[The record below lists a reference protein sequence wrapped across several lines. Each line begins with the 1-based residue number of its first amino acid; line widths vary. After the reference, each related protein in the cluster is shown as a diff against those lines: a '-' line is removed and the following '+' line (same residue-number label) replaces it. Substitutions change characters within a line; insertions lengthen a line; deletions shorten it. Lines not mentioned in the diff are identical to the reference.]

1 MNVISVTKETSFADF
16 VCQVLNICGKKE
28 IVVIVAA
35 ANPRTVRK
43 SMFNY
48 LIKLQHYTSA
58 IALACLIQRYMR
70 HFTLLSDRYNSLT
83 TILATY

>member
-16 VCQVLNICGKKE
+16 VCHVLNICGKKE

-48 LIKLQHYTSA
+48 LYQVA
-58 IALACLIQRYMR
+58 ISYI
-70 HFTLLSDRYNSLT
+70 SDRPSL
-83 TILATY
+83 LDATLYETFYTVERSLQQLNN